1 MSIVSN
7 SSPLINLSR
16 IGRLDLLYHLYS
28 ELTIPGAVWH
38 EVVVEGA
45 GKAGADAVKA
55 ASWIKKKT
63 VTNKQLVRAL
73 QQELDPGESE
83 AIALAVEIGAEFLL
97 MDDHLGRESARHF
110 GLRYMGLIGVLIE
123 AKHKGFITSVK
134 SCLDQLRDIAG
145 FHLSDVLYTRVLH
158 DQREV

>member
-16 IGRLDLLYHLYS
+16 IGRLELLHHLYS
-28 ELTIPGAVWH
+28 ELTIPRAVWR

-45 GKAGADAVKA
+45 GKAGADAVKS
-55 ASWIKKKT
+55 ASWIKNKT
-63 VTNKQLVRAL
+63 VSNKQLVRAL

-110 GLRYMGLIGVLIE
+110 GLRYTGLIGVLIE
-123 AKHKGFITSVK
+123 AKLKALSLPSNPVWTSCVT
-134 SCLDQLRDIAG
+134 SRA
-145 FHLSDVLYTRVLH
+145 SA
-158 DQREV
+158 